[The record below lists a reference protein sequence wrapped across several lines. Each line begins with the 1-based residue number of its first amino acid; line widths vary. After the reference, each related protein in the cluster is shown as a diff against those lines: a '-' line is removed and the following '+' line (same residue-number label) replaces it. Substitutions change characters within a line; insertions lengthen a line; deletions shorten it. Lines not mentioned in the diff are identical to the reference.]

1 MLVILGGILRI
12 RVTKTIIIL
21 DNLIHSLLCKYN
33 PTATKYL
40 LVYLEPLPV

>member
-21 DNLIHSLLCKYN
+21 DNLIRSIPPN
-33 PTATKYL
+33 ITNIDAAI
-40 LVYLEPLPV
+40 